1 MNYNLTKD
9 VIQLLEQFDVE
20 NSNQYFTS
28 DIEGFKNWVSS
39 KQKSA
44 ISLDNV
50 NWEGKETGR
59 GAESVITTL
68 LVHLNRYAKTYSKS
82 AIVGSNFTTQE
93 DFIYLITL
101 KAFGEMTKTDLIKRN
116 IHEKP
121 AGTLII
127 NRLLHQGWISQVDS
141 KEDKRNKMIS
151 ISEQG
156 LQALDAQMDK
166 IRNASKIV
174 CGNLTDS
181 EKSDLIRLLTKLDH
195 FHHPIYLR
203 NIDSE
208 ALIDTVFNDY
218 SLANLS

>member
-28 DIEGFKNWVSS
+28 DIEGFKNWISS
-39 KQKSA
+39 KQLSTKP
-44 ISLDNV
+44 LEQV
-50 NWEGKETGR
+50 NWEGKEAGR

-82 AIVGSNFTTQE
+82 AIAGSNFTTQE

-181 EKSDLIRLLTKLDH
+181 EKSELIRLLTKLDH

-218 SLANLS
+218 SLVNFS